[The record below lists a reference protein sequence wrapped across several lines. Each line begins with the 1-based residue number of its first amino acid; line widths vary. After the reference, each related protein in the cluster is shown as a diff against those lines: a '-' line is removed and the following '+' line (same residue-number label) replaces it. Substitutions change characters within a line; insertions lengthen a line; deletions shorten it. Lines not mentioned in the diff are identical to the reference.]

1 MFPHYHNYIIFLFN
15 PESLVVV
22 CSPFFLLFAI
32 LQEKGQLGSYLQ
44 ELSMDARSRIE
55 RHLAVRENM
64 IQELAIC
71 LQRAMGTAK
80 KMAMS
85 YEMASLD
92 TVAHLQCVIKK
103 LLLTHTATQVKY
115 SLPTIEERTQ
125 SLSLQIRF
133 YSTHELFVNKSYNL
147 NGLRPSSSEAVSL
160 TAGAPK
166 PKVFQGLDVPDPI
179 NGYIWSTMTASSDIA
194 QCAATAATTST
205 SGMCGIAPGR
215 KNITI
220 TSTSIESMPPA
231 AGPNPP
237 TSPAYI
243 DDPIGQLSALLV
255 LTVAAA
261 ESAIGLATLAIYL
274 RTRGTTPAQPTHFT
288 KG

>member
-1 MFPHYHNYIIFLFN
+1 MFSYYYNYIIFLFN
-15 PESLVVV
+15 PELLVMV
-22 CSPFFLLFAI
+22 CFFLFLFFAI

-103 LLLTHTATQVKY
+103 LLFTYTVLQVKY
-115 SLPTIEERTQ
+115 FLSSIEERTQ

-133 YSTHELFVNKSYNL
+133 YLTHELFVNKSYNL
-147 NGLRPSSSEAVSL
+147 VHGLRPLSSEAKSL

-166 PKVFQGLDVPDPI
+166 LKVLDVP
-179 NGYIWSTMTASSDIA
+179 G
-194 QCAATAATTST
+194 
-205 SGMCGIAPGR
+205 GI
-215 KNITI
+215 
-220 TSTSIESMPPA
+220 S
-231 AGPNPP
+231 
-237 TSPAYI
+237 
-243 DDPIGQLSALLV
+243 
-255 LTVAAA
+255 
-261 ESAIGLATLAIYL
+261 
-274 RTRGTTPAQPTHFT
+274 
-288 KG
+288 